1 MVDVYVKLI
10 IKKKRKFSAIPKNM
24 RAAVEARLL
33 ELGYDTN
40 GDPIETEPE
49 E

>member
-10 IKKKRKFSAIPKNM
+10 IKKKRTFSSVPNNLK
-24 RAAVEARLL
+24 AAVEAKLL

-40 GDPIETEPE
+40 GDPIEE